1 MVYAI
6 INYGIYHNSS
16 FCSFRYTI
24 ETKYLGNVRQ
34 IRDAHVQSYHHA
46 KFHIKERKLLE
57 LQITQTIHPKPFGVK
72 KNSKFNTRQ
81 KLRKYFSN
89 EHKIRDAHLQCV
101 NNHYAKFEYKGMKSV

>member
-1 MVYAI
+1 MFNRI
-6 INYGIYHNSS
+6 IMQSFHKGTKTVGVTDYTNYTPK
-16 FCSFRYTI
+16 TI
-24 ETKYLGNVRQ
+24 RSE
-34 IRDAHVQSYHHA
+34 
-46 KFHIKERKLLE
+46 
-57 LQITQTIHPKPFGVK
+57 